1 MKLPDRATRRP
12 GVHLSDLEHVVLLA
26 TPARCFGRAGH
37 VELLLLLGNVSQDRT
52 QALVLDNR
60 GLVDLLRSVG
70 GHHRARKRNRMLR
83 RNNFML
89 QHAILTSI
97 AGDHLGIG
105 LR

>member
-1 MKLPDRATRRP
+1 MSLDGSRIAAFLWVGVDICFSRGRRVKLPDRATRRP

-70 GHHRARKRNRMLR
+70 GHHRREKEK
-83 RNNFML
+83 
-89 QHAILTSI
+89 
-97 AGDHLGIG
+97 
-105 LR
+105 

>member
-70 GHHRARKRNRMLR
+70 GHHRREKEK
-83 RNNFML
+83 
-89 QHAILTSI
+89 
-97 AGDHLGIG
+97 
-105 LR
+105 